1 MPEPLSELGFQ
12 ELMQA
17 GHGRAIVYAQE
28 HDVSEF
34 RDVILDACLQCY
46 ALEPSFE
53 GTRADYMWELV
64 QRTPDREFYDEHV
77 IESLRSGGDDW
88 SAAQRFHLAARMALA
103 GNDQAR
109 RAVYDNFKPGPQHG
123 GRIARDLLLLGG
135 LLELPLAAAK
145 VGELL
150 LHSPDEVKHGMLWFD
165 ATERFGEAA
174 AREALTK
181 ASTTDARIAAFLA
194 AVEAESAR
202 DYRNTNMGLTYAEL
216 RPLFSGLS
224 AQRLRAWGAKASP
237 HELEAAARALVATD
251 DPEDQLRHLRIFARR
266 PFPFEPSVLLR
277 LARSSETELA
287 EAACL
292 AASPICHPAVRVLA
306 LTLIADHRPG
316 REWAIA
322 MLNENVEPGDHALA
336 LHWFASEPDRHAR
349 HRLGIHLESF
359 WERYPKPELEVEM
372 LETVYRRGPCCFC
385 RTDTVERL
393 IELGALSPEMRK
405 ECAHEAG
412 DEVRELVLPLL

>member
-1 MPEPLSELGFQ
+1 MSELEFQ
-12 ELMQA
+12 ELIQA

-34 RDVILDACLQCY
+34 REVILDDCLHCY

-64 QRTPDREFYDEHV
+64 QRTPDREFDEEQV
-77 IESLRSGGDDW
+77 IESLRKGGDDW
-88 SAAQRFHLAARMALA
+88 SAAQRFHLAALMALA
-103 GNDQAR
+103 GNDRAR

-123 GRIARDLLLLGG
+123 DRIARELLLLDGLPG
-135 LLELPLAAAK
+135 LLLAAAK
-145 VGELL
+145 IGELL
-150 LHSPDEVKHGMLWFD
+150 LHYAGEVKHGMLWFD
-165 ATERFGEAA
+165 ATERFGEAV
-174 AREALTK
+174 AREALTE
-181 ASTTDARIAAFLA
+181 AATTDARIAAFLA

-202 DYRNTNMGLTYAEL
+202 DYRDTTTGLTYAEL
-216 RPLFSGLS
+216 CPLLGGLS
-224 AQRLRAWGAKASP
+224 AQRLRAWGAKATP
-237 HELEAAARALVATD
+237 NELEAAARALVATD

-266 PFPFEPSVLLR
+266 PFPFEPGLLLR

-292 AASPICHPAVRVLA
+292 AASQICHPAVRELA
-306 LTLIADHRPG
+306 LALMADHSLG
-316 REWAIA
+316 REWAID
-322 MLNENVEPGDHALA
+322 MLSENVEPGDHELA
-336 LHWFASEPDRHAR
+336 LHWFASELDRQAR

-385 RTDTVERL
+385 RTDTVKRL
-393 IELGALSPEMRK
+393 MELGALSPEMRR
-405 ECAHEAG
+405 ECAHDAE